1 MQHSRRLSSLA
12 GTPFHLAHSALALA
26 VLTAALG
33 SGCTPGTGSSAGTGA
48 PASQGTATPTVG
60 TAAPV
65 SAPVSAEPR
74 RLEKLADAELAP
86 TRAELLDR
94 AFAAASRIPDP
105 AHTRDRCRL
114 QEEVVD
120 ACLRL
125 DLPVRAAGCAR
136 GIDNWRK
143 GVAFAEIGLWC
154 ARRGLEGE
162 ARGFI
167 EVARSSAKGDQGW
180 QDDRVRVGIG
190 RVYAA
195 LGEERLADSLEAGV
209 VEAERGRVAEIRVDA
224 LEADDL
230 DARLAALGAVVAEY
244 SFDLSRNALAEYT
257 ALLRR
262 FGADPATRERI
273 LADMRLAWKDMPVI
287 AQLDAMGSLAD
298 TAVAIGALDTARI
311 LCDEADALIDGSA
324 WLPEDKPGT
333 LARFAELRH
342 RSGDTRRAR
351 ERLEAALACY
361 DETEDAI
368 VDIWRAGALRPIA
381 HAFFTMG
388 EHGSSHDLYNRA
400 VEVGSLNPNSRPRAE
415 DLCRTCLSIADCGL
429 EVRPELLA
437 RVREIAAGLSD
448 PW

>member
-33 SGCTPGTGSSAGTGA
+33 SGCTPGTGSSAGAGA

-65 SAPVSAEPR
+65 SAPVSAEPL

-262 FGADPATRERI
+262 FGGDPATRERI

>member
-1 MQHSRRLSSLA
+1 MPNHRRLPTTAAPQSL
-12 GTPFHLAHSALALA
+12 LALA
-26 VLTAALG
+26 VLAAALG
-33 SGCTPGTGSSAGTGA
+33 SACTPKSEPKPEPGPGQTVPAATAGG
-48 PASQGTATPTVG
+48 V
-60 TAAPV
+60 APV
-65 SAPVSAEPR
+65 APP
-74 RLEKLADAELAP
+74 RLEKLADADLAP
-86 TRAELLDR
+86 WRGELLDI
-94 AFAAASRIPDP
+94 AFSSASKLPDP
-105 AHTRDRCRL
+105 VHTRDRCRA
-114 QEEVVD
+114 QEEVVN

-125 DLPVRAAGCAR
+125 DAPVRAAGYAR

-143 GVAFAEIGLWC
+143 GAAFSEIGLWC

-167 EVARSSAKGDQGW
+167 EVARSSAKGEQGW

-195 LGEERLADSLEAGV
+195 LGEEKLADSLEAGV
-209 VEAERGRVAEIRVDA
+209 VEAERGRVAEVRVDT

-244 SFDLSRNALAEYT
+244 NFDLSRNALAEYT

-262 FGADPATRERI
+262 FGGDPIVRERI
-273 LADMRLAWKDMPVI
+273 LADMRLAWKDMPII
-287 AQLDAMGSLAD
+287 AQLDAMGSLVD
-298 TAVAIGALDTARI
+298 TAVAIGANDTARI

-324 WLPEDKPGT
+324 WMPEDKPGT
-333 LARFAELRH
+333 LARFAELRY
-342 RSGDTRRAR
+342 RAGDTRRAR
-351 ERLEAALACY
+351 ERLDAALACY
-361 DETEDAI
+361 DETERAI
-368 VDIWRAGALRPIA
+368 VNIWRAGALRPIA

-400 VEVGSLNPNSRPRAE
+400 IEVGTLNPNSRPRAE

-429 EVRPELLA
+429 EVRPELLS
-437 RVREIAAGLSD
+437 RIREIAGALSD

>member
-1 MQHSRRLSSLA
+1 MPNHRRLPTTAAPQSL
-12 GTPFHLAHSALALA
+12 LALA
-26 VLTAALG
+26 VLAAALG
-33 SGCTPGTGSSAGTGA
+33 SACTPKSEPKPEPGPGQTVPAATAGG
-48 PASQGTATPTVG
+48 V
-60 TAAPV
+60 APV
-65 SAPVSAEPR
+65 APP
-74 RLEKLADAELAP
+74 RLEKLADADLAP
-86 TRAELLDR
+86 WRGELLDI
-94 AFAAASRIPDP
+94 AFSSASRLPDP
-105 AHTRDRCRL
+105 GHTRDRCRA
-114 QEEVVD
+114 QEEVVN

-125 DLPVRAAGCAR
+125 DAPVRAAGYAR

-143 GVAFAEIGLWC
+143 GAAFSEIGLWC

-167 EVARSSAKGDQGW
+167 EVARSSAKGEQGW

-195 LGEERLADSLEAGV
+195 LGEEKLADSLEAGV
-209 VEAERGRVAEIRVDA
+209 VEAERGRVAEVRVDT

-230 DARLAALGAVVAEY
+230 DARLAALGAVVDEY
-244 SFDLSRNALAEYT
+244 NFDLSRNALAEYT

-262 FGADPATRERI
+262 FGGDPIVRERI
-273 LADMRLAWKDMPVI
+273 LADMRLAWKDMPII
-287 AQLDAMGSLAD
+287 AQLDAMGSLVD
-298 TAVAIGALDTARI
+298 TAVAIGANDTARI

-333 LARFAELRH
+333 LARFAELRY
-342 RSGDTRRAR
+342 RSGDPRRAR
-351 ERLEAALACY
+351 ERLDAALACF
-361 DETEDAI
+361 DETERAI
-368 VDIWRAGALRPIA
+368 VNIWRAGALRPIA

-400 VEVGSLNPNSRPRAE
+400 IEVGTLNPNSRPRAE

-429 EVRPELLA
+429 EVRPELLS
-437 RVREIAAGLSD
+437 RIREIAGALSD